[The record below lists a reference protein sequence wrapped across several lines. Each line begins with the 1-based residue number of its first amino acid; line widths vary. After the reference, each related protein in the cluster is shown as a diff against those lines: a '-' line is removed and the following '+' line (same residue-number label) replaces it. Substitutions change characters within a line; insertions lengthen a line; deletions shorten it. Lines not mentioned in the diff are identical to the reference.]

1 VVGTRSDRESRRLIR
16 GGRLREG
23 AADRPSEPVDVRLRG
38 GRIAEIR
45 SAGTLVPSADEI
57 VHDAHGRLVMP
68 GLVNAHF
75 HSTGTFNRA
84 FVDNLPL
91 ELFMLFEL
99 PPFDFGPFPGELY
112 RAQAQWAAAQM
123 LRVGVTSVMDDAM
136 FYPGPDDD
144 TIDALMGAYDD
155 SGIRASVALYL
166 PNKVEYEWIPGLRE
180 LLPDDVVERMGEQSA
195 STDDLVALYERFI
208 ERWHGRD
215 GGRLGCALS
224 CSAPQRATDDYMARL
239 HRLSSERR
247 LPFMFHIYETKL
259 QRAAADSFFGGSM
272 VRHLRKLGILDERS
286 VVVHAVWVDDEDI
299 RDLAECGAVVVHS
312 PCGNLRCGS
321 GVMPYRALRDAG
333 VRVALCT
340 DEATVEDRCNLWQVG
355 RVAGMLQTA
364 GGPDYTAWPRAAEIV
379 DAMTAEGGRCFG
391 PDGELGVLREGAHA
405 DVILLDLD
413 AVLEMPLARLP
424 TALVYG
430 EDGSSVRDVF
440 VAGRHVVRDGTVT
453 TIDPERLRREVAQWA
468 GVWADSVE
476 PVERWAARLL
486 PAYRELHE
494 RFANLDIGINR
505 WVGDEGRWLAAGPR

>member
-1 VVGTRSDRESRRLIR
+1 VVATDPDRGARRLIC
-16 GGRLREG
+16 GGRVREG
-23 AADRPSEPVDVRLRG
+23 AADRPSEPVDVRLRD
-38 GRIAEIR
+38 GRIVEIR
-45 SAGTLVPSADEI
+45 PAGTLAPSGDEV
-57 VHDAHGRLVMP
+57 VHDAAGRLVMP

-75 HSTGTFNRA
+75 HSTGTFNRS

-136 FYPGPDDD
+136 FYPGPTDD
-144 TIDALMGAYDD
+144 TIDALMGAYED

-166 PNKVEYEWIPGLRE
+166 PNKVEHEWIPGLRE
-180 LLPDDVVERMGEQSA
+180 LLPPDVVERMGEEA
-195 STDDLVALYERFI
+195 VSTDELVALYRRFI
-208 ERWHGRD
+208 ERWDGRAE
-215 GGRLGCALS
+215 GRLRCALS
-224 CSAPQRATDDYMARL
+224 CSAPQRATDDYMSRL
-239 HRLSSERR
+239 HAISREHR
-247 LPFMFHIYETKL
+247 LPFVFHVYETKL
-259 QRAAADSFFGGSM
+259 QRAAADSFYGSSM
-272 VRHLRKLGILDERS
+272 LRHLRTLGILDERS

-321 GVMPYRALRDAG
+321 GVMPYRSLRDAG

-355 RVAGMLQTA
+355 RVAGMLQTI
-364 GGPDYTAWPRAAEIV
+364 GGPDYTAWPRAAEIL

-391 PDGELGVLREGAHA
+391 LDGELGVLREGAHA
-405 DVILLDLD
+405 DLILLDLD

-440 VAGRHVVRDGTVT
+440 VAGRHVVRDGNVT
-453 TIDPERLRREVAQWA
+453 TIDLARLRREVTEWA
-468 GVWADSVE
+468 GAWAEAAE
-476 PVERWAARLL
+476 PVARWAACLL
-486 PAYRELHE
+486 PAYREVHE
-494 RFANLDIGINR
+494 RFAHLDIGINR
-505 WVGDEGRWLAAGPR
+505 WVGDEGRWLGT